1 VRKNVQPVF
10 FVGAAETAYPM
21 FKPDGQA
28 NENVHVAFDYHALNY
43 EMQLFDRKVRPSVR
57 QPLTHPRTLDSS
69 MDRPIGR
76 SVGR

>member
-1 VRKNVQPVF
+1 MQPVF

-43 EMQLFDRKVRPSVR
+43 EMQLFDRKVCPSVRPSVSHSR
-57 QPLTHPRTLDSS
+57 THALT
-69 MDRPIGR
+69 
-76 SVGR
+76 